1 MLLLKDQNWTSED
14 HIFESILKDVV
25 NVIKAFHRI
34 STWVGNDRIK
44 WGQKLYKYTEHGNT
58 KQ

>member
-44 WGQKLYKYTEHGNT
+44 
-58 KQ
+58 